1 MSYTNQVH
9 LLQFEPEPKGFC
21 GPHPLPRG
29 GGGVGLGVERKL
41 LYFLNYPELSAGEIK
56 NDF

>member
-21 GPHPLPRG
+21 GPHPLP